1 MESIMIQ
8 EISREVV
15 ELFSVNGKTIF
26 TAESCTAGL
35 ICASIASVD
44 GASKVLLGG
53 IVAYDN
59 VIKTSILG
67 VPRKILQ
74 QDGAVSFTCAQ
85 SMAENALKKSGSSY
99 SVSVTGIA
107 GPTGGTSEKPVGTV
121 FVGIINQNKGYLYK
135 FLFTGD
141 RNVIREKTVLTVLK
155 LLIAWEKNQDISDHL
170 REIREIR
177 SFILL

>member
-1 MESIMIQ
+1 MENIMIQ
-8 EISREVV
+8 ELSRELV

-35 ICASIASVD
+35 ISASMASVD

-59 VIKTSILG
+59 VIKNSILE
-67 VPRKILQ
+67 VPEKILQ
-74 QDGAVSFTCAQ
+74 QDGAVSFSCAQ

-99 SVSVTGIA
+99 GVSVTGIA
-107 GPTGGTSEKPVGTV
+107 GPAGGTPEKPIGTV
-121 FVGIINQNKGYLYK
+121 FVGIINQNKGCLYK

-141 RNVIREKTVLTVLK
+141 RNIIRKKIVLTVFK
-155 LLIAWEKNQDISDHL
+155 LLIAWEKNQDISDDL
-170 REIREIR
+170 YEIQEVR